1 MIKTCIKYKLHTYVC
16 YFEDLKIID
25 MFSLV
30 SLDFFF
36 FFDSTIKQER
46 NYCLNQNNA
55 TCLGNKF
62 LQCKHLFFKKSFLD
76 AKIYF

>member
-30 SLDFFF
+30 SLYFFF
-36 FFDSTIKQER
+36 FFLTPPLS
-46 NYCLNQNNA
+46 
-55 TCLGNKF
+55 
-62 LQCKHLFFKKSFLD
+62 KSV
-76 AKIYF
+76 ITV